1 MKKLQVLFP
10 EGMMRRLRELSERED
25 RPMSE
30 IVRRATE
37 QWLES
42 QPAGPAWDGPV
53 PVFDLGLRVDDPD
66 LLKELIHVR
75 EEEEP

>member
-10 EGMMRRLRELSERED
+10 EGTMRRLKETAERED

-37 QWLES
+37 DWLDS
-42 QPAGPAWDGPV
+42 QPAGPPWEGAIPV
-53 PVFDLGLRVDDPD
+53 YDLGIRVIDPEE
-66 LLKELIHVR
+66 LKELLYVR
-75 EEEEP
+75 EEGE

>member
-10 EGMMRRLRELSERED
+10 EGTMRRLKETAERED

-37 QWLES
+37 DWLDS
-42 QPAGPAWDGPV
+42 QPVGPGWEGPV
-53 PVFDLGLRVDDPD
+53 PVYDLWIRLLDPD
-66 LLKELIHVR
+66 EFKEHLYVR
-75 EEEEP
+75 EGEE